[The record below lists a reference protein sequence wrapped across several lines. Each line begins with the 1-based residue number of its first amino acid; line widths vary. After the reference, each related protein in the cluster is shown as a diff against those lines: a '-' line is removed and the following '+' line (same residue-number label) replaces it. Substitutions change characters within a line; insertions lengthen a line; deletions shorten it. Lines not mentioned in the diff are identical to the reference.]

1 MPIIK
6 AFWNKNRA
14 LDLHVIKGESSP
26 DLRRKHVAV
35 TKPDGSSETAGDYLD
50 DPINPKDIKV
60 EFKPL
65 FKGVSDPAKPHIFVG
80 GGVEVDTT
88 TGVVKVK
95 DPLPNPHLRNFI
107 MVVEV
112 TNNEDGKVYT
122 LSVRIHIH
130 GSVTD
135 FWLTPPT
142 LTIRPNGPGRPDL
155 TKYMFTARA
164 RFDDG
169 TLGDVTEDHDITWFP
184 LDRFHPDL
192 DEIILRPG
200 DDPDDT
206 ITVTALLPVRLGG
219 ASATGTLKIA
229 KPWGDPTTASI
240 VAGGGW
246 PGQIN
251 PAVVPNIL
259 FLCDGFTNAPVDKD
273 RFEQLTNSIVKRLKT
288 SGLTT
293 PFDKLATSINF
304 WRAFISSDVRGIS
317 VLCEVYTKVEEGETR
332 AYMVN
337 NPFKP
342 PATGD
347 WTLGN
352 VVYAVGLPVRA
363 DHTSNAARTNA
374 QIRSDWRTLYSPDPN
389 PKITDD
395 LLKQWR
401 LLGNRTFIGE
411 KDTPLCMA
419 YGRTPQVDQLSDH
432 LVVSFHPRRL
442 KRARREDEDQS
453 RFDLLLESMRTPR
466 GIALNQIWAEKSK
479 VRPSNYGYLFILT
492 SSKSGRP
499 AHITQRGTAGFITMS
514 VEERPFLKGI
524 TVAANNELV
533 WNPPDPPAVASA
545 SSARSAAHE
554 LGHSFGLGDEYA
566 LGIEKFT
573 GTADSLNRYGNLQ
586 AQADAKFNGNI
597 HGDEIKWNWLRAH
610 KGALVRSVSLIPPIG
625 EDRWEVKVRS
635 GQGLQFAKGNTVILR
650 KRDYPRP
657 LRKDPKESSQL
668 TVDEKP
674 TSDRVI
680 VKGALPI
687 GLDFVEGDVLYMP
700 RVAPAS
706 VKSPIYPF
714 AELVAF
720 NIKKLITDRKRSL
733 SGEPCSLEQSSA
745 SYQLPDLDVDSL
757 GLDIRILPTIVGL
770 YDGGDEAACGIFHP
784 AGRCMMNNSDSAES
798 FCAVCRYI
806 LVETIDP
813 YKHFEIDLLYEKFYP
828 QR

>member
-1 MPIIK
+1 MPITRV
-6 AFWNKNRA
+6 FWNKGRA

-26 DLRRKHVAV
+26 DLRGKHVAV

-50 DPINPKDIKV
+50 DPTNPKDIKV
-60 EFKPL
+60 VFKPL
-65 FKGVSDPAKPHIFVG
+65 IAGAPKAAPREHIFAG
-80 GGVEVDTT
+80 GGVEVDTN
-88 TGVVKVK
+88 TGVVKVN

-107 MVVEV
+107 MVAEV
-112 TNNEDGKVYT
+112 TNNADGKIYT

-130 GSVTD
+130 GSVTA
-135 FWLTPPT
+135 FWLTPQT
-142 LTIRPNGPGRPDL
+142 LTIRPNGTVRPDR
-155 TKYMFTARA
+155 TRYMFTARA
-164 RFDDG
+164 LFDDG

-184 LDRFHPDL
+184 LDLFDPDL
-192 DEIILRPG
+192 DQIVLRAG
-200 DDPDDT
+200 DDPGDT

-259 FLCDGFTNAPVDKD
+259 FLCDGFSNTKADENS
-273 RFEQLTNSIVKRLKT
+273 FQQLTNSIVKRLKT
-288 SGLTT
+288 AGLTT

-304 WRAFISSDVRGIS
+304 WRAFIPSDVRGIS

-332 AYMVN
+332 AFMVN
-337 NPFKP
+337 NPFRP

-347 WTLGN
+347 WTLEN
-352 VVYAVGLPVRA
+352 VVFTVGLPVRA
-363 DHTSNAARTNA
+363 DHTSNAARTND
-374 QIRSDWRTLYSPDPN
+374 QIRKDWRTLYSPDPN

-401 LLGNRTFIGE
+401 LLGNRSFIEE

-419 YGRTPQVDQLSDH
+419 YGKPPQVDVPSNNLIID
-432 LVVSFHPRRL
+432 FHARRL
-442 KRARREDEDQS
+442 KRARRDDEDQS

-466 GIALNQIWAEKSK
+466 GIGLNQIWAEKSR

-492 SSKSGRP
+492 SSKSDRP
-499 AHITQRGTAGFITMS
+499 AHFSQSAYITMS
-514 VEERPFLKGI
+514 VVDRPFLNGI
-524 TVAANNELV
+524 TVAANNALV
-533 WNPPDPPAVASA
+533 WNPPASPATAKA
-545 SSARSAAHE
+545 TAATSAAHE

-566 LGIEKFT
+566 LGKVTFT
-573 GTADSLNRYGNLQ
+573 GTADSLNRHGNLQ
-586 AQADAKFNGNI
+586 AEADAKFNGNI

-610 KGALVRSVSLIPPIG
+610 KGAMVLSVSPALPAG
-625 EDRWEVKVRS
+625 ADRWEVRVRP
-635 GQGLQFAKGNTVILR
+635 GQGTQFAKDNTVTLR

-657 LRKDPKESSQL
+657 LGKDPKESPFL
-668 TVDEKP
+668 KVDEKP
-674 TSDRVI
+674 TADRVI
-680 VKGALPI
+680 VKGAIPI

-706 VKSPIYPF
+706 VRSPVYPF
-714 AELVAF
+714 AEMVAF

-733 SGEPCSLEQSSA
+733 SAEPCTLEQSSQ
-745 SYQLPDLDVDSL
+745 SYQLPDIDPDSL
-757 GLDIRILPTIVGL
+757 HLDLRILPTIVGL
-770 YDGGDEAACGIFHP
+770 YDGGAEAACGIFHP